1 MHDRNDGAGGQA
13 IDLSITHLA
22 KQSARTI
29 GVLVLLLA
37 CTVGVYAQPADTGEP
52 AEGAAFSSA
61 DVVIDGRELFRV
73 RGVVSYPAARRA
85 KEIHDRIVSVAK
97 DKSVS
102 ADSIVVE
109 ELPDR
114 SVIKSGDLAL
124 VSLFDEDGALEG
136 VHRQL
141 LASIIQSDIQKAIS
155 SYRHDRSAPVLLTN
169 IGMALALSVL
179 VALLMWGTLRLFHL
193 THKWAVSHVQKGI
206 EDLASKSHHLI
217 QASQVWSLFA
227 GLLKALRFVALLLL
241 AYFYL
246 NTVLGLFPWT
256 RPAAMVLFELVL
268 NPLTSLWHGFVASL
282 PDIAFL
288 AVLFLVVRYV
298 LKLTGVFFKQIDT
311 GRIIFENFDSD
322 WAIPTY
328 KIIRILILAFS
339 VVLAYPYIPGSDSL
353 AFKGVSVFI
362 GVIFSLG
369 SSSFISNMIAGVA
382 MTYRG
387 AFKVGD
393 RVRIDDVTGLVTEIK
408 LMVTRIRTAKN
419 ESIVVP
425 NSNILNANVINYSSL
440 AKGDGLVLHTTVGI
454 GYDVPWRQVEAMLIM
469 AAERTEGLEKIPPP
483 FVLQTSL
490 GDFTALYEI
499 NAYCKDEAQMPNLY
513 SALHCHIQD
522 VFNEYGVQ
530 IMSPNYENDP
540 EAAKVV
546 HPDNFYTA
554 PAKKPGT

>member
-1 MHDRNDGAGGQA
+1 M
-13 IDLSITHLA
+13 
-22 KQSARTI
+22 QSARTI

-37 CTVGVYAQPADTGEP
+37 CTVGVYAQSADNSEP
-52 AEGAAFSSA
+52 TEGATFSSA
-61 DVVIDGRELFRV
+61 TVVIDGRELFRV
-73 RGVVSYPAARRA
+73 RGVASYPAPRRA
-85 KEIHDRIVSVAK
+85 KEIHDRIVSIAE
-97 DKSVS
+97 DESVS
-102 ADSIVVE
+102 VDDIVVE
-109 ELPDR
+109 EQSDR
-114 SVIKSGDLAL
+114 SVIKAGDLVLLNIFA
-124 VSLFDEDGALEG
+124 EDGAIEG

-169 IGMALALSVL
+169 IGLALALSVL
-179 VALLMWGTLRLFHL
+179 VALLVWATLKLFHL
-193 THKWAVSHVQKGI
+193 AHKWAVSHVQKGI
-206 EDLASKSHHLI
+206 EDLASKAHHLI
-217 QASQVWSLFA
+217 QASRVWSLFA
-227 GLLKALRFVALLLL
+227 GLLKALRFIALLML

-256 RPAAMVLFELVL
+256 RPAAVVLFELVL
-268 NPLTSLWHGFVASL
+268 NPLSSLWHGFVASL

-288 AVLFLVVRYV
+288 AVLFLVVRYI
-298 LKLTGVFFKQIDT
+298 LKLTGVFFRQIDS

-328 KIIRILILAFS
+328 KIVRILILAFS

-440 AKGDGLVLHTTVGI
+440 AKDDGLVLHTTVGI

-469 AAERTEGLEKIPPP
+469 AAGRTAGLEKTPPP

-490 GDFTALYEI
+490 GDFTAQYEI

-540 EAAKVV
+540 ATAKVV

-554 PAKKPGT
+554 PAKKPDT